1 MFEKF
6 GFMKSAEELNAAA
19 EGFLKEGDT
28 ESIIALA
35 QENGIDEEDAED
47 YIEEAVDIFATPM
60 TAALGRLKVIK
71 AEKIRKV
78 TDTHHRA
85 NQIVIHEII
94 QGMINEPEVAA
105 GIMASEN
112 IIMDLVNGM
121 KGVVCTGT
129 DEDLRKLV
137 RACVA
142 GKDQLEKTAK
152 EIKSRYEER

>member
-6 GFMKSAEELNAAA
+6 GFMKTVEELNAAA

-35 QENGIDEEDAED
+35 QENGIDEEDAGD
-47 YIEEAVDIFATPM
+47 YTEGMTDVFATPM
-60 TAALGRLKVIK
+60 TAALGRLKAVRT
-71 AEKIRKV
+71 EKIGKV
-78 TDTHHRA
+78 KDAHHRA
-85 NQIVIHEII
+85 NQIMIYEII
-94 QGMINEPEVAA
+94 RGMINEPEVAA

-112 IIMDLVNGM
+112 IVMDLVNGM
-121 KGVVCTGT
+121 KGVVYTGT

-142 GKDQLEKTAK
+142 GKDQLKKTAE
-152 EIKSRYEER
+152 EIKTRYGE